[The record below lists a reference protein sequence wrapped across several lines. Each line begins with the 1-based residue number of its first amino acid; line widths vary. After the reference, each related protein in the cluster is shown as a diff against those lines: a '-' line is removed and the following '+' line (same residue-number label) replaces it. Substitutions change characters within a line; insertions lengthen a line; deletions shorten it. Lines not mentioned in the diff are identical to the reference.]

1 MALAAPCRVPR
12 FYFHLYDDFDAPDGE
27 GLEMADLATA
37 RVYAHHLARFT
48 AGETMKDHGSFV
60 GDHRIDV
67 ENGEGK
73 VLGTV
78 YFRDAVEIEA

>member
-1 MALAAPCRVPR
+1 MPR
-12 FYFHLYDDFDAPDGE
+12 FYFHLYDDFDAPDPE

-37 RVYAHHLARFT
+37 RVYALHLARFT

-67 ENGEGK
+67 ENVEGK
-73 VLGTV
+73 VLSRV